1 MHHITYIVCKRW
13 RLEKSPVEISSNW
26 LNLKSLGKKAHLFG
40 YFTHSVAAYIFT
52 MSRNELNTPWGS
64 VFSPALKALLYATV
78 DQVVTIYCHGC
89 KTAVH
94 TMKRVSAVH
103 RIPLP
108 WGLWSHQ
115 DGYCCRAYCSTYT
128 SIEQQQQQHLA
139 DSQCLQIHQP
149 AKSSRLNINQI
160 IVLELPAQVHNNNNM
175 QAELMHITGIWEW
188 YLLGRSQ
195 QLWHIG
201 LDCCWHLWITQHHV
215 IVSSYNYTLI
225 IYSSLTDEWFYWAV
239 GREPPPNLCHCNP
252 RWVFAPHHC

>member
-1 MHHITYIVCKRW
+1 MKFPPTDWISNHW
-13 RLEKSPVEISSNW
+13 EKK
-26 LNLKSLGKKAHLFG
+26 LTLFG
-40 YFTHSVAAYIFT
+40 YFTHLVAAYIFT

-89 KTAVH
+89 KTQKLYVQWKEFLQSIEYPFPEASGHTKTVIVVEHTAV
-94 TMKRVSAVH
+94 
-103 RIPLP
+103 L
-108 WGLWSHQ
+108 
-115 DGYCCRAYCSTYT
+115 T
-128 SIEQQQQQHLA
+128 SIEQQQQQQHLA

-160 IVLELPAQVHNNNNM
+160 IVLELPVTIAQVHNNNNNNM

-225 IYSSLTDEWFYWAV
+225 IYSSLTDEWFHWAV

-252 RWVFAPHHC
+252 RWGFAPHHC